1 MTCIHIRFWLR
12 GGIFYQSS
20 IIQDT
25 GLHVDV
31 CINFYIKMELNPLK
45 YKALPMY
52 VKNRKLK

>member
-25 GLHVDV
+25 ASLHVDV

-45 YKALPMY
+45 YKALPM
-52 VKNRKLK
+52 

>member
-45 YKALPMY
+45 YKALPM
-52 VKNRKLK
+52 